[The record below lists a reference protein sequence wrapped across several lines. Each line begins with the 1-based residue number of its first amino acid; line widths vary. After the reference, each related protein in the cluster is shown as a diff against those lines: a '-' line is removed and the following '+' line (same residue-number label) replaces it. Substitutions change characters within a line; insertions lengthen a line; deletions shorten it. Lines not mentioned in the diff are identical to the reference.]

1 MKKLNLTAINAVVLT
16 FLSAISVASAFSIA
30 NNTSKIEKLEGTIS
44 DLNIN
49 INKER
54 HQQQT
59 LNGYIELAS
68 NNRMASLISY
78 HLNKGYSLS
87 NMADN
92 GYLNELSAAFKKD
105 YIDDNL
111 YSRMSAF
118 NNQMEFKNITSDEK
132 LIREKWIAHIES
144 GSHFDLR
151 PQGRLILSSE
161 SVDIPRCNSET
172 QPYLAYAIAY
182 PQEIKANNAIV
193 NIKEEISL
201 SGVQQ
206 YRFVLEKDGTLQ
218 PFDTKHRI
226 LIDVGCVAV
235 EQEGS
240 PIEKQNDVTQMTN

>member
-132 LIREKWIAHIES
+132 LIREKWIAHMES
-144 GSHFDLR
+144 
-151 PQGRLILSSE
+151 
-161 SVDIPRCNSET
+161 
-172 QPYLAYAIAY
+172 
-182 PQEIKANNAIV
+182 
-193 NIKEEISL
+193 
-201 SGVQQ
+201 
-206 YRFVLEKDGTLQ
+206 
-218 PFDTKHRI
+218 
-226 LIDVGCVAV
+226 
-235 EQEGS
+235 
-240 PIEKQNDVTQMTN
+240 